1 MGKKRVYC
9 TRTIKRDRRSKA
21 EMVQLDESLM
31 ELLEEDHPQT
41 VRGVFYQATVRG
53 WVPKSEAGYRTVQR
67 ALMLLR
73 EHGELPFDHIADSTR
88 WMRKPRTF
96 DDMEEALDNASRY
109 YRKAIWNDQ
118 GVAVEVWMEKDA
130 LAGVVY
136 EITAKWDVQLMVTR
150 GYSSL
155 SFLHQS
161 AMALADEDRP
171 CFIYCLGDHDPSGVD
186 ISRNVE
192 RRLRQ
197 YAPDAEIHFNRI
209 AVTPEQIT
217 EWDLP
222 SRPTK
227 VTDTRAKGFDG
238 ESVELD
244 AIPAWRLRQLV
255 LECISMH
262 IDPVA
267 LESTRKIEAAEKN
280 TLINFRKRWAA

>member
-1 MGKKRVYC
+1 MQ
-9 TRTIKRDRRSKA
+9 
-21 EMVQLDESLM
+21 QLDDG
-31 ELLEEDHPQT
+31 LLALLAEDHPQT

-53 WVPKSEAGYRTVQR
+53 MVPKSEAGYRTVQR

-73 EHGELPFDHIADSTR
+73 ERGELPFTHIADSTR

-109 YRKAIWNDQ
+109 YRKAIWNYQD
-118 GVAVEVWMEKDA
+118 VAVEVWMEKDA

-136 EITAKWDVQLMVTR
+136 EVTAKWDVPLMVTR

-161 AMALADEDRP
+161 ALALAAEDRP

-186 ISRNVE
+186 ISRNME

-197 YAPDAEIHFNRI
+197 YAPAAEIYFNRI
-209 AVTPEQIT
+209 AVTPEQIIH
-217 EWDLP
+217 WDLP

-227 VTDTRAKGFDG
+227 ATDTRAKGFDG
-238 ESVELD
+238 DSVELD

-255 LECISMH
+255 LDCISMH
-262 IDPVA
+262 INPVA
-267 LESTRKIEAAEKN
+267 LQATRRTEAAEKKSL
-280 TLINFRKRWAA
+280 TDFRQRWAA